1 MITMIENMSI
11 DEKKVKKNNVIYIV
25 AGCVLCLLSMLPFF
39 IMGEKS
45 IITYNDQLD
54 GEMITYIL
62 NAKHLFEGLDTY
74 PELMNGI
81 PSAGMM
87 SPAPLFVFLFKVFPP
102 FVCFMIMTAVTRIS
116 AFLSTYFFGS
126 AFVKKKWIPFA
137 AGVAFMMMPYY
148 PVYGL
153 CIPGLAFV
161 WFALVILSKDSPR
174 FRHML
179 AAYALII
186 LYALTSS
193 LALVGFGVVI
203 TLALLTLVTAFKSG
217 LKALRIAAA
226 EILLLVSYT
235 LSNMP
240 LVRQLLGKGYEFVSN
255 KSETLIS
262 SRSALDILK
271 SYILGGDPYT
281 ACFQKIIIC
290 FAIVSIVLAF
300 IFFKEKKKFVKEN
313 KPLFYTILFI
323 TITYVLLVVYSSSFV
338 TGLRNQST
346 GMLHDFN
353 FIRIA
358 WMLPPA
364 FMFLL
369 VLSADL
375 LVETFEKKEK
385 KVLSILT
392 SVIIILVIAAIF
404 SLASFNNDSKTTTM
418 RMLKGSEYKQISFGQ
433 FYSKELFDE
442 AERVIGK
449 DRKDF
454 KVISMGLTPAS
465 AAYNGFNCLDAY
477 SNNYDVNYKHEF
489 REIIEN
495 ELSKSDYY
503 RGYFDDWGNRCYIYL
518 ASYKTGI
525 NAYFYNITF
534 YEIDINFKKAK
545 EMGADYVISASAIDG
560 YEERGLK
567 LLTAE
572 PISSEDCWY
581 KLYVYE
587 IME

>member
-1 MITMIENMSI
+1 MSNDENKI
-11 DEKKVKKNNVIYIV
+11 KKNSGIAYVV
-25 AGCVLCLLSMLPFF
+25 TGCVLCFLSMLPFF
-39 IMGEKS
+39 IMGERS

-81 PSAGMM
+81 PAAGMM
-87 SPAPLFVFLFKVFPP
+87 SPAPLFVLLFKEFSP
-102 FVCFMIMTAVTRIS
+102 FVCFMIMTASTRLAS
-116 AFLSTYFFGS
+116 FLSMYFLCNELTKKRWIG
-126 AFVKKKWIPFA
+126 FVI
-137 AGVAFMMMPYY
+137 GIAFMMMPYY

-153 CIPGLAFV
+153 CIPGQAFV
-161 WFALVILSKDSPR
+161 WLAVVILSKDAPR
-174 FRHML
+174 MRHMML
-179 AAYALII
+179 SYALLV

-193 LALVGFGVVI
+193 VALVGFGIIIAVGIYTVAI
-203 TLALLTLVTAFKSG
+203 AFKSR
-217 LKALRIAAA
+217 LKALRIFAGEA
-226 EILLLVSYT
+226 LLLITYT
-235 LSNMP
+235 LTNMP

-255 KSETLIS
+255 KSETLVTD
-262 SRSALDILK
+262 RSLINVLET
-271 SYILGGDPYT
+271 YLLGGDPYT

-290 FAIVSIVLAF
+290 FAVIAVIVAF
-300 IFFKEKKKFVKEN
+300 IFFKEKKKFIKEN
-313 KPLFYTILFI
+313 KALLNTVVFI
-323 TITYVLLVVYSSSFV
+323 ATVVVLIVIYSSPFV
-338 TGLRNQST
+338 TGLRNRST
-346 GMLHDFN
+346 GTFHDFN

-358 WMLPPA
+358 WMLPA
-364 FMFLL
+364 AWMILL
-369 VLSADL
+369 AQCINL
-375 LVETFEKKEK
+375 LVETFEKKDK
-385 KVLSILT
+385 KALKVVCEIISIAVVT
-392 SVIIILVIAAIF
+392 VIFAF
-404 SLASFNNDSKTTTM
+404 ASFNNDSKTTTM

-442 AERVIGK
+442 VEKVIGK
-449 DRKDF
+449 DKNDY

-477 SNNYDVNYKHEF
+477 SNNYDVEYKHEF
-489 REIIEN
+489 RKIIEN
-495 ELSKSDYY
+495 ELAKSDYY

-534 YEIDINFKKAK
+534 YEIDIDFSKAK

-560 YEERGLK
+560 YENRGLK
-567 LLTAE
+567 LLTPE

-587 IME
+587 ITE